1 MKKFIFTFLILNSVL
16 LFAQSNYKLE
26 LVGKKWFSS
35 KIWTSSDTTGG
46 SDCWGYIDSAGN
58 DYAII
63 GIEEGVAFVKVP
75 QMEIVSIVPGPSLN
89 DYYYHRDIKTYK
101 HYAYVTAEMR
111 GTNEGLM
118 IIDLQY
124 LPDSVRYIKSYI
136 YNNNVTSH
144 NLSIDTATGH
154 AYVLNS
160 SASGVRI
167 ISLADPINPVDVG
180 FINTQNIHDVYA
192 RNDTAFT
199 AEGNRKT
206 FAIYDCANKSTP
218 VLLKRVAIPSSG
230 YVHNIWPT
238 DDGKFVM
245 TTEETKNKT
254 IKLWDISDIQNIDLR
269 GQYLAHNNLAHNTHI
284 KGNLAYI
291 SHYTA
296 GVVVVDIS
304 NPDTLKE
311 VAIYDTY
318 GRPNTGNFFGNWGAF
333 PFTNGNYVYGSD
345 IEGYLHVFK
354 LVETSPTN
362 ISDNQ
367 TPHTFSVIENYPN
380 PFNPSTNIKLN
391 IKNDGEFILKIFNSL
406 GMEMQTLHTGRLTAG
421 SHKFEFDAHNFSSG
435 VYVAALISSERIYTK
450 KLLLQK

>member
-1 MKKFIFTFLILNSVL
+1 MKKFFFVLLLGSVC
-16 LFAQSNYKLE
+16 LFAQTSYKLE

-35 KIWTSSDTTGG
+35 KIWTSTDTTGG
-46 SDCWGYIDSAGN
+46 SDCWGYIDPAGN

-63 GIEEGVAFVKVP
+63 GIESGVAFVKVP
-75 QMEIVSIVPGPSLN
+75 QMEVVSIVPGPSLN

-101 HYAYVTAEMR
+101 HYAYITNEMR

-124 LPDSVRYIKSYI
+124 LPDSVHYIKSYI

-160 SASGVRI
+160 AASGVRI
-167 ISLADPINPVDVG
+167 ISLADPLNPVDVG

-206 FAIYDCANKSTP
+206 FAIYDCTNKSAP

-238 DDGKFVM
+238 DDGKYVM
-245 TTEETKNKT
+245 TTEETKYKT
-254 IKLWDISDIQNIDLR
+254 IKLWDITDIQNIDLR

-304 NPDTLKE
+304 NPDTLRE
-311 VAIYDTY
+311 VAAYDTY

-354 LVETSPTN
+354 MVEIQLSKVDDRKIP
-362 ISDNQ
+362 SS
-367 TPHTFSVIENYPN
+367 FSMIENFPN
-380 PFNPSTNIKLN
+380 PFNPSTTIIINLEKESEVN
-391 IKNDGEFILKIFNSL
+391 LKIFNSL
-406 GMEMQTLHTGRLTAG
+406 GVEVAKIFSGELNAG
-421 SHKFEFDAHNFSSG
+421 THKFNFDAESSASGIYIATLFTSQGIFS
-435 VYVAALISSERIYTK
+435 R

>member
-1 MKKFIFTFLILNSVL
+1 MKKIIISL
-16 LFAQSNYKLE
+16 LLAGFVNFFPQTNYKLE
-26 LVGKKWFSS
+26 LVGKRWFNSN
-35 KIWTSSDTTGG
+35 IWASTDTTGG
-46 SDCWGYIDSAGN
+46 SDCWGYTDSSGN

-63 GIEEGVAFVKVP
+63 GIAEGVAFVKVP
-75 QMEIVSIVPGPSLN
+75 EMNVISIVPGPSLN

-101 HYAYVTAEMR
+101 HYAYVTGEMR

-124 LPDSVRYIKSYI
+124 LPDSVHFIKSYI
-136 YNNNVTSH
+136 YNNNITSH
-144 NLSIDTATGH
+144 NLSIDTATAH

-180 FINTQNIHDVYA
+180 FINTQNIHDVFA

-206 FAIYDCANKSTP
+206 FAIYDCSSKSAP
-218 VLLKRVAIPSSG
+218 ILLKRVAIPSSG

-245 TTEETKNKT
+245 TTEETKYKT
-254 IKLWDISDIQNIDLR
+254 MKLWDISDLQNIDLR

-311 VAIYDTY
+311 VAAYDTY
-318 GRPNTGNFFGNWGAF
+318 GRPNTGNFFGCWGAF
-333 PFTNGNYVYGSD
+333 PFTKNNYVYSSD

-354 LVETSPTN
+354 LVETPPTDVDVKIAPEN
-362 ISDNQ
+362 
-367 TPHTFSVIENYPN
+367 FSVIENYPN
-380 PFNPSTNIKLN
+380 PFNPKTNIKITLAQ
-391 IKNDGEFILKIFNSL
+391 ETSVVLKIFNSL
-406 GMEMQTLHTGRLTAG
+406 GMEAGLLYSGNLNSG
-421 SHKFEFDAHNFSSG
+421 SHNFEFTADGLSSG
-435 VYVAALISSERIYTK
+435 IYIAALQTSNGTFTK